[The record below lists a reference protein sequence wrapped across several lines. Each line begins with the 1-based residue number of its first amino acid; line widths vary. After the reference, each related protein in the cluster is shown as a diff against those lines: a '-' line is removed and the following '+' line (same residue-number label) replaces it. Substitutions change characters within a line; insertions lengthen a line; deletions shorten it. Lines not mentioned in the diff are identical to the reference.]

1 MLIRERVQRVL
12 ARADAP
18 AGRAVCIAAWLL
30 ISASVAAGFAE
41 FPGLWGPVLF
51 FAVWVVVFVVGLRIL
66 LRAAA
71 NSG

>member
-1 MLIRERVQRVL
+1 
-12 ARADAP
+12 
-18 AGRAVCIAAWLL
+18 VCIAAWLL